1 MDQNTLLVVLI
12 VFVAISA
19 VALLMQAVALIG
31 IFVVVRQVRSRIF
44 LLWPQ
49 IERIVGVAKRTTEDA
64 GKHLDTIGKTS
75 TDMLGLAQR
84 QLVKVDGLLDDAST
98 RAKVQMERAEM
109 VLDDTMTRF
118 QSTVSV
124 VQRSILRPIR
134 EVHGLVSG
142 IRTAVQFL
150 GRSSRSTV
158 DHATSDEEMFI

>member
-1 MDQNTLLVVLI
+1 MDQNNLLVVLI

-19 VALLMQAVALIG
+19 IALLMQGVALIG
-31 IFVVVRQVRSRIF
+31 ILFVVRQVRNRVF

-49 IERIVGVAKRTTEDA
+49 IETIVGVAKKTTEDA
-64 GKHLDTIGKTS
+64 GKHLNTIGQTS
-75 TDMLGLAQR
+75 TDMLGLAKQ

-124 VQRSILRPIR
+124 IQRGILRPIR
-134 EVHGLVSG
+134 EVHGFVSG
-142 IRTAVQFL
+142 IRTAIQYF

>member
-19 VALLMQAVALIG
+19 VALLMQGVALIG
-31 IFVVVRQVRSRIF
+31 VFLVIRQIRTKVF
-44 LLWPQ
+44 LVWPE
-49 IERIVGVAKRTTEDA
+49 IETIVGVAKRTTEDA
-64 GKHLDTIGKTS
+64 GKHLNTIGKTS
-75 TDMLGLAQR
+75 TDMLGLAKQ

-109 VLDDTMTRF
+109 VLDDSMTRF

-124 VQRSILRPIR
+124 VQRTVLRPIR

-142 IRTAVQFL
+142 IRTAVQYL